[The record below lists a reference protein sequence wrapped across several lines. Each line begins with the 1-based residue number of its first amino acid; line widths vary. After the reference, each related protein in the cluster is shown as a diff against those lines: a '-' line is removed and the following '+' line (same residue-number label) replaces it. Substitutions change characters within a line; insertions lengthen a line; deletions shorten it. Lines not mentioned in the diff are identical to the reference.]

1 VQCQV
6 NLERLDVARLDVAHA
21 IGKTLWQGGPGNHV
35 GEYLLDVEVGDH
47 RLPAQDFLAA
57 VQNHAHGR
65 LSVELDFLDRTL
77 RAIAPL
83 CHNSEQLCPEL
94 VNRSGEHALGFDAGL
109 AGRVQPQQV
118 H

>member
-1 VQCQV
+1 GEGADGVASLQLAERTLEFLRVRVRAGDIEEAVGRSAEGVFRRFVQCQV

-57 VQNHAHGR
+57 VQ
-65 LSVELDFLDRTL
+65 
-77 RAIAPL
+77 
-83 CHNSEQLCPEL
+83 
-94 VNRSGEHALGFDAGL
+94 
-109 AGRVQPQQV
+109 
-118 H
+118 